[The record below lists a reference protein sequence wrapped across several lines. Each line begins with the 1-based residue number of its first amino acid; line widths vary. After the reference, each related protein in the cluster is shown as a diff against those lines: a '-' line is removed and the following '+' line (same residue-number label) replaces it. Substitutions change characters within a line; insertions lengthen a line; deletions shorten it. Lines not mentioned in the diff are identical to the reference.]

1 MALKFPKK
9 FFCKIARLRRIILD
23 SYKHSFPKMA
33 AEPSEHVVPHLNY
46 ITRDQYSTSWES
58 SLHTHTCAEF
68 FFITDGH
75 GRFRTQYEEFPV
87 AIHDLII
94 INANVPHTEL
104 SQAEN
109 PLKYIILG
117 VENLEAITGAE
128 GYIMLH
134 LHSGWK
140 ELTHCLHLMIQEA
153 YESQPGYEEACQH
166 LLQVVLLRLKRQ
178 ITLSFSDEALPSRSS
193 RDCDLIR
200 RYIDNHFKE
209 NISLDQLAR
218 LAHMNKYYLV
228 HTFKKEFG
236 TSPINYL
243 ITKRIDESRFLL
255 RETNHS
261 LSTITQML
269 GFSSLS
275 YFSQCFRR
283 AEGISPGKYRQQNQ

>member
-1 MALKFPKK
+1 MH
-9 FFCKIARLRRIILD
+9 FCKIAQHRRIHLD
-23 SYKHSFPKMA
+23 SYNHSFPREA
-33 AEPSEHVVPHLNY
+33 FEPSGHAEPRLSY
-46 ITRDQYSTSWES
+46 ITQDQYSGKWES
-58 SLHTHTCAEF
+58 NLHTHICTEIF
-68 FFITDGH
+68 FFTDGH
-75 GRFRTQYEEFPV
+75 GWFRTQNDEIPV

-94 INANVPHTEL
+94 INDNVPHTEL
-104 SQAEN
+104 SQDVN

-117 VENLEAITGAE
+117 VENLEAITGTE

-134 LHSGWK
+134 IHNGWK
-140 ELTHCLHLMIQEA
+140 KLMNCLQLMLEEA

-178 ITLSFSDEALPSRSS
+178 ITFSFSEDCPPSRSS

-209 NISLDQLAR
+209 NITLEQLAE
-218 LAHMNKYYLV
+218 LAHMNKYYLA

-236 TSPINYL
+236 ASPINYL
-243 ITKRIDESRFLL
+243 ISRRIDESRFLL

-261 LSTITQML
+261 LSTITQIL

-283 AEGISPGKYRQQNQ
+283 VEGISPRKYREKHR

>member
-1 MALKFPKK
+1 MGG
-9 FFCKIARLRRIILD
+9 
-23 SYKHSFPKMA
+23 YQHSFPRGTS
-33 AEPSEHVVPHLNY
+33 EPADRTAPRLSY
-46 ITRDQYSTSWES
+46 ITRDQYSTEWES
-58 SLHTHTCAEF
+58 SLHTHICAEC

-75 GRFRTQYEEFPV
+75 GRFRTQQEEFPV

-104 SQAEN
+104 SQEVN
-109 PLKYIILG
+109 PLKYTILG
-117 VENLEAITGAE
+117 VENLEAITGHE
-128 GYIMLH
+128 GYLMLH

-140 ELTHCLHLMIQEA
+140 ELMNCLNLILQES
-153 YESQPGYEEACQH
+153 YETRPGYEAICQH

-178 ITLSFSDEALPSRSS
+178 ITLTSSNETQPSRSS

-209 NISLDQLAR
+209 NITLDQLSG

-243 ITKRIDESRFLL
+243 ISRRIEESRFLL
-255 RETNHS
+255 RETNHN
-261 LSTITQML
+261 LSMIAQIL

-283 AEGISPGKYRQQNQ
+283 AEGVSPAKYRQQNR

>member
-1 MALKFPKK
+1 M
-9 FFCKIARLRRIILD
+9 D
-23 SYKHSFPKMA
+23 SYSHSFPRKASEPAGPA
-33 AEPSEHVVPHLNY
+33 APRLNY
-46 ITRDQYSTSWES
+46 ITQDQYSGKWES
-58 SLHTHTCAEF
+58 SLHTHICTEIF
-68 FFITDGH
+68 FFTDGH
-75 GRFRTQYEEFPV
+75 GWFRTQNDEIPV

-94 INANVPHTEL
+94 INDNVLHTEL
-104 SQAEN
+104 SQEDN

-117 VENLEAITGAE
+117 VENLEAITGTE

-134 LHSGWK
+134 IHNGWK
-140 ELTHCLHLMIQEA
+140 ELMHCLHLILEEA
-153 YESQPGYEEACQH
+153 YESRPGYEEACQH

-178 ITLSFSDEALPSRSS
+178 ITFTFSEEHPPSRSS
-193 RDCDLIR
+193 RDCDLVR

-209 NISLDQLAR
+209 NITLEQLAG

-236 TSPINYL
+236 DSPINYL
-243 ITKRIDESRFLL
+243 ISRRIDESRFLL

-261 LSTITQML
+261 LSTISQIL

-283 AEGISPGKYRQQNQ
+283 AEGISPRKYRQENR